1 MNNKVNYTLVGF
13 LVLLGVTLMLIFT
26 YWLLKPTEETQTQK
40 YNILF
45 DESVLGLNLDAAVKY
60 RGIEVGKVSR
70 LRINPKNSEQVEVQ
84 INILKTTPIKET
96 TVAKLTAQGITGL
109 SYINLSLGDNGAAK
123 LKAKEG
129 EEYPVIKTEASFF
142 EQFEKSLGDVSTQLS
157 KALSGTE
164 KLLDDNNQENI
175 TQILESTASLM
186 LQMNKLMND
195 EAIANFHS
203 SLKNF
208 SNATKKI
215 DSMMPR
221 IEHFVDNSVAWEN
234 KIAET
239 FSSIMTSYLGIKAS
253 MDRFKLAVESGDF
266 NLKDIS
272 TDIVPTMNNTLVELQ
287 QLMIRVEGALNHYE
301 RSPGDILFKQEEIKK
316 GPGEK

>member
-157 KALSGTE
+157 KTLSGTE

>member
-157 KALSGTE
+157 KTLSGTE

-186 LQMNKLMND
+186 VQMNKLMND